1 MNRKYKILITGKNKA
16 IIDDI
21 FGHTTADFECLSTS
35 RRTDDV
41 MAHLKYF
48 QPDAFVYCL
57 KAEETEDINNLKLV
71 GPKMHQSYIPF
82 VIIGDQADCNEF
94 QKQAYNTVDLVL
106 TRPITLTSIHDKI
119 SDLIREWQ
127 QKKLI
132 DGAKKAELSD
142 TGTELPDIDEE
153 KPESAMDVLKELTNE
168 LNQETEN
175 VVVGEKRGHI
185 LVVDD
190 DPRMLKVI
198 RANLRDEYDVASAVN
213 GRLAL
218 KFLEKKKTDLIL
230 LDYEMPGLK
239 GPEVFRILKSSP
251 ELSAIPVVFLTGVGE
266 LSKVQEVLEMKP
278 QGYLLK
284 PVDRSKLRTCV
295 QNLLG

>member
-1 MNRKYKILITGKNKA
+1 MDRKYKVLITGKNKA
-16 IIDDI
+16 VIDDI
-21 FGHTTADFECLSTS
+21 FRHTTADFECLSTS
-35 RRTDDV
+35 RRMDDL
-41 MAHLKYF
+41 MGHLKYF
-48 QPDAFVYCL
+48 GPDAFVYCL
-57 KAEETEDINNLKLV
+57 KAEETEDINNLKTL
-71 GPKMHQSYIPF
+71 GPKIHQAYVPF
-82 VIIGDQADCNEF
+82 IIIGDQTDCNEF
-94 QKQAYNTVDLVL
+94 QKQAFNTADLVL
-106 TRPITLTSIHDKI
+106 TRPITLSNIHERI
-119 SDLIREWQ
+119 VGVIGEWQ

-132 DGAKKAELSD
+132 NGAKKGEIPEEGMTSP
-142 TGTELPDIDEE
+142 GMEEGESEGVMDI
-153 KPESAMDVLKELTNE
+153 LKELSNE
-168 LNQETEN
+168 LGQEKEK

-251 ELSAIPVVFLTGVGE
+251 ELSEIPVVFLTGVGE

-284 PVDRSKLRTCV
+284 PVDRSKLRSCV
-295 QNLLG
+295 QSLLG